1 MIYSKSRNWVEMQE
15 YSHNYRSKFGQ
26 SILYGALIGVIC
38 ALVFAAGFVFRGI
51 VDVQVAHASSV
62 GNDDYFLL
70 NEVQHLLD
78 QHYLRQQPTP
88 KEREYA
94 AIRGMLATLNDHYTF
109 FVDPPVAQSES
120 DVLAGTYGGVG
131 VQIKRNERGDL
142 ILYPYPD
149 SPAIPAGVEVED
161 ILLAINGTPI
171 DSTVQ
176 ADAVDQMLRG
186 EVKEGS
192 GVTLSIR
199 KQDGKERTVFV
210 PFAVIN
216 VPSVVWRKLE
226 DNPDIG
232 YVQILIFTSRTPD
245 ELKNALTELKDVKAL
260 VLDLRNNSGGLLHES
275 VSVAS
280 QFLDGGVVVYERNN
294 QSEDPLNAEAGGVAT
309 ELPMVVLV
317 NQGTASAAE
326 LVAGALRD
334 RQRAIL
340 IGQTTY
346 GKGTV
351 QQIFRLSDD
360 SSLHITAAEWL
371 TPNHT
376 HLDGTGLEPN
386 IAVTPDANGR
396 DLELGE
402 ASRYLKQKFLGG

>member
-1 MIYSKSRNWVEMQE
+1 MQE
-15 YSHNYRSKFGQ
+15 YSHNYRRKFGQ
-26 SILYGALIGVIC
+26 SILYGALIGIIC

-51 VDVQVAHASSV
+51 VDVQVANASSSE
-62 GNDDYFLL
+62 DYSLL

-78 QHYLRQQPTP
+78 QHYLRQQPTA

-94 AIRGMLATLNDHYTF
+94 AIKGMLTSLDDRYTF

-131 VQIKRNERGDL
+131 VQIKRNEQGDL
-142 ILYPYPD
+142 VLYPYPD
-149 SPAIPAGVEVED
+149 SPAISAGIADGD
-161 ILLAINGTPI
+161 ILLAINDARLDPTM
-171 DSTVQ
+171 Q
-176 ADAVDQMLRG
+176 ADAIDQMLRG

-192 GVTLSIR
+192 GVKLTVR
-199 KQDGKERTVFV
+199 EPDGKEDTFFV

-226 DNPDIG
+226 DDSDIG

-245 ELKNALTELKDVKAL
+245 ELKNALEQLKGVKAL
-260 VLDLRNNSGGLLHES
+260 ILDLRNNSGGLLQES
-275 VSVAS
+275 VAVAS

-294 QSEDPLNAEAGGVAT
+294 QSEDTLNATQGGIAT
-309 ELPMVVLV
+309 DLPVVVLV

-376 HLDGTGLEPN
+376 HLDGSGLEPN
-386 IAVTPDANGR
+386 IAITPDPNGR

-402 ASRYLKQKFLGG
+402 ASRYLKQELAKG